1 MAEKSRTL
9 KLSIHGD
16 IDQLKKSL
24 ATGTKEVNGFA
35 GKLGDFSKKAAAAFA
50 VAGVAAAAYA
60 GKLLVDGVKAAIA
73 DEKANALLANTLRNV
88 AGATDQTIE
97 STLAYTRATELA
109 TGVTEDELRPSLNRL
124 TIATGDVQKA
134 IKLQTLALDVSAGS
148 GKSLEA
154 VTQALAKAQEGNTAS
169 LGRLGVGLT
178 AAQLK
183 TMSMDDVTKS
193 LAKTFEGAAA
203 TSADT
208 YEGKM
213 KRLGLA
219 FEDVRDTV
227 GGFVLDAITP
237 MVEKIVKNVMPALA
251 GFADGLGKSLGPT
264 LANITKIVRD
274 DLLPILISW
283 WKFLYN
289 EVIPAIGSVV
299 RPILEG
305 LSSAFNTVRNAVKNN
320 SAELEPFYDVLKL
333 IWGFIKNSLAP
344 LLGGAFKLALEA
356 IGTIVGGLVT
366 GFSKLVGFITS
377 TVNKIKEFVNFIKD
391 NPVTRF
397 FFGDSNDKSLKVG
410 TGFDAGS
417 TADTGAGGG
426 FGGGGGG
433 FTTPTFLGGNDPRTF
448 TGAPLEAFSPGM
460 QAAILRKNELVAETE
475 RLRAAREAAAAAR
488 TAATGGLST
497 AERIV
502 INVNAAS
509 VIDEEGFSRA
519 VTDALNNSTFR
530 GTNGGSN
537 LVFAV

>member
-1 MAEKSRTL
+1 MAGQSRTL
-9 KLSIHGD
+9 KLSILGD

-24 ATGTKEVNGFA
+24 STGTKEVDGFA
-35 GKLGDFSKKAAAAFA
+35 TKLGGFAKKAAAAFA

-88 AGATDQTIE
+88 AGATDQTIK

-274 DLLPILISW
+274 ELLPILISW

-333 IWGFIKNSLAP
+333 VWGFIKNSLAP

-377 TVNKIKEFVNFIKD
+377 TINKIKEFVNFVKD

-397 FFGDSNDKSLKVG
+397 FFGSGNASGASFTTSQASQGLV
-410 TGFDAGS
+410 FAGEDGS
-417 TADTGAGGG
+417 GGG
-426 FGGGGGG
+426 FGGGGGV
-433 FTTPTFLGGNDPRTF
+433 FAPSPDSPTF
-448 TGAPLEAFSPGM
+448 TGAPLEAYSPAM
-460 QAAILRKNELVAETE
+460 QAAILRREELKAETE
-475 RLRAAREAAAAAR
+475 RLRQAREDKAAAR
-488 TAATGGLST
+488 AAATGGLST

-530 GTNGGSN
+530 GTNGASN
-537 LVFAV
+537 LLPV